1 MSTQPALDL
10 QASKPTLRFDAVAH
24 KYFLDPEGV
33 ELPGVT
39 RALEGAGIVDW
50 SMVPRDILVAAQER
64 GTRVHEALHYLDD
77 GELDE
82 QNLDPAIQGY
92 VSAWPKAKAQLDI
105 EILLVEHMGF
115 SAAHRYAGRMDRVV
129 TLPKKGGGRRKS
141 VIDFKTGIVLPGH
154 AVQLAL
160 YVSLLPNPFEY
171 DRICLQLSADGTY
184 RVHEYPPETFQR
196 DLAIGR
202 AAVGIWHWKQSQ
214 GKRV

>member
-82 QNLDPAIQGY
+82 QNLD
-92 VSAWPKAKAQLDI
+92 I

-141 VIDFKTGIVLPGH
+141 VIDFKTGIVL
-154 AVQLAL
+154 
-160 YVSLLPNPFEY
+160 
-171 DRICLQLSADGTY
+171 
-184 RVHEYPPETFQR
+184 
-196 DLAIGR
+196 
-202 AAVGIWHWKQSQ
+202 
-214 GKRV
+214 